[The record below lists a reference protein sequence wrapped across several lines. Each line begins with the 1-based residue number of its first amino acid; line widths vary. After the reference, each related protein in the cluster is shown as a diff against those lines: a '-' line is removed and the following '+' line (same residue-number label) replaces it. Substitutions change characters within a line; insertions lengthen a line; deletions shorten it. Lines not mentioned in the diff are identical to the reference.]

1 MLPVISSNNFTAFS
15 KSLTASS
22 AKYLPFPKSIG
33 RQKLLEYDQ
42 TLIRHFFKHIA
53 TKSLGPSDSI
63 KKKKK
68 KKKKNKNSHSL
79 GMIVIYE
86 ESKKIF
92 EACQTAVQPS
102 QPAEAS

>member
-53 TKSLGPSDSI
+53 AKSLGPSDSI
-63 KKKKK
+63 KKKRIKRRIK
-68 KKKKNKNSHSL
+68 THR
-79 GMIVIYE
+79 V
-86 ESKKIF
+86 
-92 EACQTAVQPS
+92 
-102 QPAEAS
+102 